1 MSVVLVDT
9 SVWVD
14 HLRRQ
19 DPGLHALL
27 VQGRVLG
34 HPFIVGEIA
43 CGTLR
48 NRDVVIPLMQ
58 DLPQAPVAEP
68 AELLGFIE
76 AQALHGL
83 GIGYVDVHLLASA
96 VLRPG
101 TRLWTRD
108 KRLLT
113 VAQRLNLALDEP
125 SPH

>member
-1 MSVVLVDT
+1 MSLVLVDT

-19 DPGLHALL
+19 DATLSGWLT
-27 VQGRVLG
+27 QGRVLA
-34 HPFIVGEIA
+34 HPFVIGEIA

-48 NRDVVIPLMQ
+48 NRSAVISLMQ

-76 AQALHGL
+76 ARGLHGL
-83 GIGYVDVHLLASA
+83 GIGYVDVHLLASV

-101 TRLWTRD
+101 SRLWTRD
-108 KRLLT
+108 KRLLAAAERLG
-113 VAQRLNLALDEP
+113 VALNEP